1 MKNVLLT
8 VEYDGTNF
16 AGWQRQ
22 PSVRTVQG
30 VLEEGLSTVCG
41 YPVTVEGASRTDAG
55 VHALGASA
63 GFRGDFGIPVERI
76 PLAVNHI
83 FRGRTP
89 SPGVNGDLRIVQA
102 REVPADFHPRFDA
115 KGKKYRYI
123 IRNRKEMPVF
133 LRNYRY
139 HVEKPLDVEQMKSAA
154 AQVVG
159 THDFACFQATGSY
172 PRRTTVRT
180 VYFLSVEEGREGDI
194 VIEVGGDGF
203 LYNLVRIIAGTL
215 TDVGLGKIPPE
226 AMADI
231 IAGRDRS
238 RAGHTAPPQGLYLV
252 EVYYQ
257 EA

>member
-1 MKNVLLT
+1 
-8 VEYDGTNF
+8 
-16 AGWQRQ
+16 
-22 PSVRTVQG
+22 
-30 VLEEGLSTVCG
+30 
-41 YPVTVEGASRTDAG
+41 
-55 VHALGASA
+55 
-63 GFRGDFGIPVERI
+63 
-76 PLAVNHI
+76 
-83 FRGRTP
+83 
-89 SPGVNGDLRIVQA
+89 
-102 REVPADFHPRFDA
+102 
-115 KGKKYRYI
+115 
-123 IRNRKEMPVF
+123 MPVF
-133 LRNYRY
+133 LRYYRY

-203 LYNLVRIIAGTL
+203 LYNMVRIIAGTL